1 MSDLRNK
8 IRSNT
13 LGKTSKFASKLMMI
27 GDVEVEI
34 RQPSVGTRSIL
45 MKKSRDTKSSEINA
59 DVSAADVLD
68 SIDYGKMQVLSVI
81 YCTFVPN
88 TDERVFD
95 EQDYK
100 ALINQPAGGFVDD
113 ISAIAME
120 LMNAEPEAEAKN

>member
-120 LMNAEPEAEAKN
+120 FMNAEPEAEAKN